1 MSHDTNDDDFLTILY
16 HALRAQRR
24 RRAIRLLHHTD
35 SSKLS
40 VRILAREIAAAEHG
54 IPIKHVTGEPYRN
67 VYNALCQSHLPT
79 LADAS
84 IVIYD
89 SKRQTVAEGP
99 NHPLAVFLVE
109 ISRPAVETLRETE
122 SADKDGPW

>member
-1 MSHDTNDDDFLTILY
+1 MVNHDNTKFLSTLY

-24 RRAIRLLHHTD
+24 RRAIRLLHHRD
-35 SSKLS
+35 SSQLS
-40 VRILAREIAAAEHG
+40 VRTLAREIAAAEHG
-54 IPIKHVTGEPYRN
+54 ISVRHATGEPYRN

-79 LADAS
+79 LADAN